1 MPILCFLD
9 HAVAIQRLLEGGPL
23 SHVDKDDGRLECTQV
38 NRRREALSRSVS
50 AQSPR
55 LDSKRRQR
63 GGQVADQLGLQLV
76 TGRQISCHKTRRRV

>member
-1 MPILCFLD
+1 MPEIIMPILCFLD
-9 HAVAIQRLLEGGPL
+9 HAVAIQRFEGGPL

-55 LDSKRRQR
+55 LDSK
-63 GGQVADQLGLQLV
+63 
-76 TGRQISCHKTRRRV
+76 